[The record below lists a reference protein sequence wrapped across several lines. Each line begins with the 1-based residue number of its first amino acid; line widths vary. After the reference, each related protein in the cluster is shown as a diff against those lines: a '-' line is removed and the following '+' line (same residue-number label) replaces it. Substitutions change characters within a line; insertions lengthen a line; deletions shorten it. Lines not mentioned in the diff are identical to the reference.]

1 MENDIKSPNYENLI
15 DMNEYFK
22 LDFAKENIKGNRKF
36 EEFKKQRLKELG
48 KDAKLFHCKN
58 DNVLFFVSKFECT
71 TTLPYYYKQ
80 CPLCENYVCY
90 FCERNS
96 NAPERR
102 NCCIKLYLYYFIFN
116 KGFASTDEIIK
127 LLEEDHSFL
136 CLFILVIIADFIIPF
151 LYIVIIYLFFFD
163 TLYIGLL
170 LSDKLLSNK
179 NLLPDKKNTYG
190 RNIKKNPSFRRVMVI
205 LFLISVYPI
214 VVLYGI
220 INAYINIFVFIISLF
235 TKFSPFKYFLGMM
248 IDSISSLD
256 ENFVNENE

>member
-1 MENDIKSPNYENLI
+1 MENDLKSPNYENLI

-22 LDFAKENIKGNRKF
+22 LDFAEQSIKGNRKF

-102 NCCIKLYLYYFIFN
+102 NCCIKLYLYYFIF
-116 KGFASTDEIIK
+116 KGFSPNDENIK
-127 LLEEDHSFL
+127 LIEEDHSFL
-136 CLFILVIIADFIIPF
+136 CLFIYLIIGSFIMPLMCIF
-151 LYIVIIYLFFFD
+151 IVYLFFFD
-163 TLYIGLL
+163 RLYIGLL

-179 NLLPDKKNTYG
+179 NLLPNKIDTYG
-190 RNIKKNPSFRRVMVI
+190 RNIKKNPCFRRVMSI
-205 LFLISVYPI
+205 LFLLSTFPISI
-214 VVLYGI
+214 SYGM
-220 INAYINIFVFIISLF
+220 INAYINIFIFIISLF
-235 TKFSPFKYFLGMM
+235 TKFYLYKHLLRTM
-248 IDSISSLD
+248 IDSILSLD
-256 ENFVNENE
+256 ENLLNDNE